1 MVWNAKVRIA
11 CTFYFFMLLVSH
23 ALLLSFD
30 VTLLLLLLLMKTV
43 ITCSEAFTEDDWKLV
58 QLVLTLFRNILAVQD
73 IPLQQK
79 AGGSAIQYVSLRDRF
94 LELLFNE
101 NVLDIIIV
109 ITQHVCGSCGYFRQD
124 NLLLLEIFHYIFM
137 GQDPELIAKAH
148 QRGSKVDPFIFFFFF
163 SYLFFNFSR
172 IFYLKCSIWIAKEN

>member
-1 MVWNAKVRIA
+1 
-11 CTFYFFMLLVSH
+11 MLLVSH

-43 ITCSEAFTEDDWKLV
+43 ITYSEAFTEDDWKLV

-73 IPLQQK
+73 ILLQQK

-101 NVLDIIIV
+101 NVMDIIIV

-148 QRGSKVDPFIFFFFF
+148 HRGSKVDPFIFFFIFPISSLIFPGFF
-163 SYLFFNFSR
+163 
-172 IFYLKCSIWIAKEN
+172 I

>member
-1 MVWNAKVRIA
+1 MVWNAKVKIA
-11 CTFYFFMLLVSH
+11 CTFYFVMLLVSH

-43 ITCSEAFTEDDWKLV
+43 ITYSEAFTEDDWKLV

-73 IPLQQK
+73 IPLQHK

-101 NVLDIIIV
+101 NVMDIIIV

-148 QRGSKVDPFIFFFFF
+148 QRGSKVDPFIFFFYFPI
-163 SYLFFNFSR
+163 SSL
-172 IFYLKCSIWIAKEN
+172 IFPGFYI